1 MKKFW
6 IVVAMLYIAT
16 HSFAQSP
23 NDGLSEAEIKARK
36 GATYASEQQEISAQ
50 PSPQGSVAGYGATA
64 DGLQQDGS
72 IARYHRSSLYSVLLR
87 HSNFPYG
94 REIEQTFLSIPT
106 PDKFNDHNLGIRS
119 IESSARKMKKGKK
132 ADAQNMADI
141 NAFLSNY
148 DVAREMVAKWF
159 NRNGRNGGFN
169 IDLMLER
176 GFYDASEADIAMAR
190 ASGRG
195 LQSVGDGGAELIGK
209 TFLIVNDITY
219 IDHGKR
225 SATAGGILR
234 GIGAILAAAT
244 GSSGYQDL
252 GNVAGGL
259 ASEVDGFK
267 VNITSYLYRLE
278 WNEEI
283 AETFWSQHWTDWAYP
298 DPARVAA
305 FNSSPLFRMV
315 YVGST
320 TTSAGNLAS
329 RSFARRSKSEQM
341 LRVCARAI
349 DKSIVELQRAY
360 DEFKVNTPIERINR
374 EERTIEVAIGLKEG
388 INRRSKFDVLMK
400 VEGAD
405 GRISYEKVGRIE
417 PIEGMIWDN
426 RFGALEALEAGE
438 EVDEEGKEGNA
449 RLRYTTFRIIEGAN
463 RIVPGCLIREATI
476 RRDK

>member
-1 MKKFW
+1 MMKQ
-6 IVVAMLYIAT
+6 ILMLVAALGVAT
-16 HSFAQSP
+16 GIMAQTTNSERIKEKG
-23 NDGLSEAEIKARK
+23 GLEEMESREYQTPAANASYEGVSEVR
-36 GATYASEQQEISAQ
+36 G
-50 PSPQGSVAGYGATA
+50 TA
-64 DGLQQDGS
+64 DGLQSDGS
-72 IARYHRSSLYSVLLR
+72 IARYHRSSLYSVLLC

-94 REIEQTFLSIPT
+94 EEIRQTFLSIPT
-106 PDKFNDHNLGIRS
+106 PDKFNNHNLSVRT
-119 IESSARKMKKGKK
+119 IESSARKMRKGRK
-132 ADAQNMADI
+132 AEEGNLADI
-141 NAFLSNY
+141 NAFINNQ

-159 NRNGRNGGFN
+159 NRNRKTGGLN

-176 GFYDASEADIAMAR
+176 GFYDASEGDIAMAR

-209 TFLIVNDITY
+209 TFLLVNDITY
-219 IDHGKR
+219 IDHGER

-234 GIGAILAAAT
+234 GIGSILAGIS
-244 GSSGYQDL
+244 GSSAYEDL

-278 WNEEI
+278 WNDEI
-283 AETFWSQHWTDWAYP
+283 AETFWSQYWTEDPNA
-298 DPARVAA
+298 DPARREA
-305 FNSSPLFRMV
+305 FDHSSLFRMI

-320 TTSAGNLAS
+320 TTSAGNLSS

-349 DKSIVELQRAY
+349 DKSIVELQRSY
-360 DEFKVNTPIERINR
+360 DEFKVNTPIERINQA
-374 EERTIEVAIGLKEG
+374 ERTVEVAIGLKEG
-388 INRRSKFDVLMK
+388 INKRSKFDVLMQ
-400 VEGAD
+400 VEEAD
-405 GRISYEKVGRIE
+405 GSITYERIGRIE

-438 EVDEEGKEGNA
+438 ELDEEGKEGNA
-449 RLRYTTFRIIEGAN
+449 ALRYTTFRITDGVN